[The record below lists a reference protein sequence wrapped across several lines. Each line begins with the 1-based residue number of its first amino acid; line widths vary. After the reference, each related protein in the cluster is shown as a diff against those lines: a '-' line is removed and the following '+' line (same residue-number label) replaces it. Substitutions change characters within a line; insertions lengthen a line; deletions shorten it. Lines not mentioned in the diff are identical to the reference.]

1 MNASKKLLLNS
12 SVYIL
17 LGFLTPAVNF
27 ILLPIYTNY
36 LIAEDYALITQSA
49 LIQSV
54 FMSIL
59 GFGVNIAF
67 TKYYYNN
74 YNNSEKLDELYSTT
88 ILSMFFTSFTII
100 ILISLIGEWLIGISF
115 SNNIFTFW
123 DYGIYSVLIA
133 LIFNMQ
139 TLTLAF
145 YRNKEQAIHYAV
157 IAIVSF
163 LCVSI
168 CIYIGVVV
176 LDLKAKGSIV
186 GRFIGISIPVILYY
200 IWYYIKK
207 PFRYSSELN
216 KQMLLYGLPLV
227 PYLILNVILSQ
238 ADKFAIERY
247 FDMKTLGLYGFGFL
261 IASVNDIFINS
272 LTSALSPQIYKNMK
286 FDNINSNLKIKQL
299 ISIYVSLGIIVN
311 IGITVFGTLGIYY
324 LINENYHSV
333 ALFFP
338 LLSISYIPRIFFTAY
353 QIPVFFYEKTKV
365 LPFINLF
372 TLIVYIIGFIVLAP
386 ILGIYGVCVA
396 AIIIKLSQMASLY
409 LYIRHQKLDKKNN
422 SPFYLYDQ
430 YSISI
435 FIFLYIGL
443 WYLFSQNITEEIK
456 ILYLLP
462 LFIIVFPYV
471 IFKLKKMMN
480 FNIREFISSRL

>member
-1 MNASKKLLLNS
+1 MNSSKKLLLNS
-12 SVYIL
+12 SIYIL
-17 LGFLTPAVNF
+17 LGFLAPAVNF
-27 ILLPIYTNY
+27 ILLPIYTNH

-59 GFGVNIAF
+59 GFGVNAAF
-67 TKYYYNN
+67 TRYYYNS
-74 YNNSEKLDELYSTT
+74 YNDPEKLDELYSTT
-88 ILSMFFTSFTII
+88 IISLFFSSFVI
-100 ILISLIGEWLIGISF
+100 ILLTSLIGNWLIGVSF
-115 SNNIFTFW
+115 SNNIFTYW
-123 DYGIYSVLIA
+123 GYGIYSILIA
-133 LIFNMQ
+133 LIFNLQ

-272 LTSALSPQIYKNMK
+272 LTSAISPQIYKNMK
-286 FDNINSNLKIKQL
+286 IDTEDSNKKIQQL
-299 ISIYVSLGIIVN
+299 IKIYVYLGIIVN
-311 IGITVFGTLGIYY
+311 IGITIFGTLCIYY
-324 LINENYHSV
+324 LINKNYQSV

-338 LLSISYIPRIFFTAY
+338 LLSLSYIPRIFFTAY
-353 QIPVFFYEKTKV
+353 QIPVFYYEETKV

-372 TLIVYIIGFIVLAP
+372 TLIVYIIGFIALAP
-386 ILGIYGVCVA
+386 ILGIYGVCIA
-396 AIIIKLSQMASLY
+396 AIIIKASQMVSLY
-409 LYIRHQKLDKKNN
+409 LFIKHKKLDKKNG
-422 SPFYLYDQ
+422 SLFQLKDEYVVSLV
-430 YSISI
+430 I
-435 FIFLYIGL
+435 FIYIGF
-443 WYLFSQNITEEIK
+443 WYLISQNMAYQTK
-456 ILYLLP
+456 FLYLLP
-462 LFIIVFPYV
+462 LFFTIFPYV
-471 IFKLKKMMN
+471 VYKTIKTTSFKISDILSFKK
-480 FNIREFISSRL
+480 